1 MILKRWK
8 QTKTKPEE
16 FFLTE
21 GVIFFFLI
29 EGRKTV
35 TTKKAQQKVRFFYLE
50 KPTRVPFRLPLIN

>member
-1 MILKRWK
+1 MTLKRWK

-16 FFLTE
+16 IFLTE
-21 GVIFFFLI
+21 GVFLILILI

-50 KPTRVPFRLPLIN
+50 KPTRRSVCP